1 MQEFEIQD
9 QLFAKTLLEGKDN
22 ENDSRKSGMRAL
34 KFLSKLKE
42 LEDDF
47 FVNRDDMKIGHFK
60 PNYVELE
67 RIFDS
72 LEDEQKERLSDAF
85 EEIREDI

>member
-1 MQEFEIQD
+1 
-9 QLFAKTLLEGKDN
+9 
-22 ENDSRKSGMRAL
+22 MRAL

-67 RIFDS
+67 RIYDS
-72 LEDEQKERLSDAF
+72 LEDE
-85 EEIREDI
+85 

>member
-1 MQEFEIQD
+1 MI
-9 QLFAKTLLEGKDN
+9 
-22 ENDSRKSGMRAL
+22 
-34 KFLSKLKE
+34 
-42 LEDDF
+42 F